1 MRIDNR
7 KPDELRPVTIDTNFT
22 TNAPGSVLIQS
33 GNTKILCTASVD
45 ESVPPHVKGSGKG
58 WVTAEYSLLPGS
70 THKRSVRDSSRSKSN
85 GRTLEIQ
92 RLIGRSMRSI
102 VKMSEFGE
110 RTIWIDCDVLQADG
124 GTRTTAITGS
134 YVALINAFR
143 WMKQNGKISKIP
155 VRDSIASVSVGIVKG
170 ECMLDLSYIEDSNA
184 DVDMNIVST
193 GCGEFVEIQG
203 TAEKQTFNDEQ
214 LAMMLNYAKK
224 GIKELADI
232 QAKVLGPIDD

>member
-1 MRIDNR
+1 MRTDNR

-33 GNTKILCTASVD
+33 GNTKILCTVSVD
-45 ESVPPHVKGSGKG
+45 ETVPPHIKGSGKG

-102 VKMSEFGE
+102 VKLSEFGE

-134 YVALINAFR
+134 YVALINAFK
-143 WMKQNGKISKIP
+143 WMKQNGKITKIP
-155 VRDSIASVSVGIVKG
+155 VRDSIASISVGIVKG
-170 ECMLDLSYIEDSNA
+170 ECMLDLSYIEDSSA
-184 DVDMNIVST
+184 DVDMNIVAT
-193 GCGEFVEIQG
+193 GSGEFVEIQG

-214 LAMMLNYAKK
+214 LAMMLKYAKN
-224 GIKELADI
+224 GIKELTDI
-232 QAKVLGPIDD
+232 QSKVLGQIDD

>member
-1 MRIDNR
+1 MRTDNR
-7 KPDELRPVTIDTNFT
+7 KPDELRPVKIDTNFT

-33 GNTKILCTASVD
+33 GNTKILCTVSVD
-45 ESVPPHVKGSGKG
+45 EAVPPHVKGSGKG

-102 VKMSEFGE
+102 VKLSEFGE

-143 WMKQNGKISKIP
+143 WMKQNGKITKIP
-155 VRDSIASVSVGIVKG
+155 VRDSIASISVGIVKG
-170 ECMLDLSYIEDSNA
+170 VCMLDLSYIEDSNA
-184 DVDMNIVST
+184 DVDMNIVFT
-193 GCGEFVEIQG
+193 GSGEFVEIQG
-203 TAEKQTFNDEQ
+203 TAEKRTFNDEQ

-224 GIKELADI
+224 GIKELTDI
-232 QAKVLGPIDD
+232 QTKVLGTIDD